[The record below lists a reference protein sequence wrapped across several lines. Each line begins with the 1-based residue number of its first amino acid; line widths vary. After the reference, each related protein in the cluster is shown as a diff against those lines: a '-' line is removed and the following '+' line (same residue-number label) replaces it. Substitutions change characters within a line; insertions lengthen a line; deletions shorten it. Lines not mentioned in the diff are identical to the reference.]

1 VLLAEEFLLL
11 MVDDATGRKTLGSE
25 SLEPALGAAMVVE
38 LVLRE
43 RVGIAPAEAGPRA
56 RGRVSVTDAS
66 PTDDPELDALLAEL
80 QRRDGQKIKDLI
92 SPMSS
97 KRITKGLTD
106 RLLDRLVA
114 AGVVQFQENKV
125 LGLFPTRRFPARDPE
140 PEELI
145 RRRLQS
151 ALVGGE
157 PPTERTA
164 ALIALLNAT
173 NRVAAVVTTDDRHAL
188 RARARQLAQG
198 DWAAKAVKDAI
209 DETYAVI
216 ATIAATAGATGASSG

>member
-1 VLLAEEFLLL
+1 MLLAEELLLL
-11 MVDDATGRKTLGSE
+11 MVDDASGRKTLGAE
-25 SLEPALGAAMVVE
+25 SLEPALGAAMVVD

-43 RVGIAPAEAGPRA
+43 RVGIAPAEAGASA
-56 RGRVSVTDAS
+56 RGRIRVADAS

-80 QRRDGQKIKDLI
+80 QRRDGRTIKDLI
-92 SPMSS
+92 SPMSG

-106 RLLDRLVA
+106 RLLARLVA
-114 AGVVQFQENKV
+114 AGVVQLQENKV
-125 LGLFPTRRFPARDPE
+125 LGLFPTRRFPTRDPE

-157 PPTERTA
+157 APSERTA
-164 ALIALLNAT
+164 ALIALLDAT
-173 NRVAAVVTTDDRHAL
+173 NRVTAVVTTDDRRAL
-188 RARARQLAQG
+188 RARAKQIARG

-216 ATIAATAGATGASSG
+216 ASVAATTGATSAG